1 VTRTPFQAARLAAWK
16 GKQTSP
22 TENKFSVAS
31 DLGLARMPGTTT
43 DNLGKA
49 KGASSPVSKTLSFE
63 TALAD
68 HQMPHPDG
76 LFVPQNFVSIDLS
89 QAQCCSMSFETEG
102 GGNDPSRESY

>member
-1 VTRTPFQAARLAAWK
+1 MHFSNLAVFVNLFTNTIPCPMALSPFVVT
-16 GKQTSP
+16 
-22 TENKFSVAS
+22 
-31 DLGLARMPGTTT
+31 
-43 DNLGKA
+43 
-49 KGASSPVSKTLSFE
+49 GAGSQVITGESSPVSKTLSFE

-68 HQMPHPDG
+68 HQVPHPDG